1 MSAPSRRDIERV
13 REMVCELLPIEGERI
28 PLARR
33 MANTQD
39 RIDLLAELDEGKAPA
54 PWRELDT
61 PRRRMLGERRMMA
74 YDLGEVALAL
84 AIELTLA
91 HATGRTG
98 GSRIALACLRHA
110 AEVRPNDDARL
121 P

>member
-33 MANTQD
+33 MSNMQD
-39 RIDLLAELDEGKAPA
+39 RIDLLAELDESNAPRG
-54 PWRELDT
+54 PGRRDLDT
-61 PRRRMLGERRMMA
+61 PRRRMLAERRMMA

-84 AIELTLA
+84 ACELALA
-91 HATGRTG
+91 HATGRTS
-98 GSRIALACLRHA
+98 GSRITLACMCHA
-110 AEVRPNDDARL
+110 MEASR
-121 P
+121 